1 MMDKTIDKYPYKKSL
16 YLNWYEA
23 GIANLIL
30 FKCTRQH
37 TLRSSIKICQPYIL
51 PHLITRN
58 HAQGHLSHAP
68 KKR

>member
-37 TLRSSIKICQPYIL
+37 TQIFDKNLPTIYTSSSHNKESCSRPPQPL
-51 PHLITRN
+51 T
-58 HAQGHLSHAP
+58 
-68 KKR
+68 